1 MFLRVSRPQA
11 FSFFASTGLAVCLF
25 CSVANGQ
32 DDPAPRYLEHP
43 QDLVAAPNG
52 GGHMSAP
59 GAPRAG
65 SSIGRREAPDYQD
78 PVRRWASNR
87 ANAASNPR
95 QARHIH
101 EPSRLPPDSELRQ
114 AAFAEDAPRDRYP
127 SQRGSSTSVR
137 GRQLR
142 SRYPGAHRAA
152 YEMPAAEEIMYQGEA
167 EPMAGSAEE
176 LPMPGEMSS
185 VMAPG
190 GPTQYGSAPIGS
202 MHGGSVHDGS
212 MQYGSMHYGHGGV
225 ASGDCGCDGSAH
237 GGDCG
242 CHGSGG
248 CGYGDCGGC
257 NPCDDWY
264 LGKDLTL
271 HAGVHGFKGPVD
283 GGQNGNFGFQEGFNW
298 SSPFW
303 YSRGIGFQLG
313 GQAMQ
318 SDFTESFS
326 FSDDRS
332 QFFLTMGLFR
342 RQVCG
347 SGWQWGLVYDYLS
360 DEFDEDFDVGQVRGE
375 VSYLFRGHEFGFWW
389 ANSASGDEP
398 SADSTSGILS
408 YETVDQYA
416 FFYRRR
422 LMNGGEG
429 RLWGGFTGQSD
440 GIFGGDVRVPIACD
454 WDLVGTFNYLA
465 ADESDVD
472 GQFSE
477 AWNIGIN
484 LVWYVCPEGALGASR
499 SRYRP
504 LMSVADNGTMVVNT
518 LR

>member
-1 MFLRVSRPQA
+1 M
-11 FSFFASTGLAVCLF
+11 
-25 CSVANGQ
+25 
-32 DDPAPRYLEHP
+32 
-43 QDLVAAPNG
+43 
-52 GGHMSAP
+52 
-59 GAPRAG
+59 
-65 SSIGRREAPDYQD
+65 
-78 PVRRWASNR
+78 
-87 ANAASNPR
+87 
-95 QARHIH
+95 
-101 EPSRLPPDSELRQ
+101 
-114 AAFAEDAPRDRYP
+114 
-127 SQRGSSTSVR
+127 
-137 GRQLR
+137 
-142 SRYPGAHRAA
+142 
-152 YEMPAAEEIMYQGEA
+152 
-167 EPMAGSAEE
+167 
-176 LPMPGEMSS
+176 
-185 VMAPG
+185 
-190 GPTQYGSAPIGS
+190 
-202 MHGGSVHDGS
+202 
-212 MQYGSMHYGHGGV
+212 
-225 ASGDCGCDGSAH
+225 
-237 GGDCG
+237 
-242 CHGSGG
+242 
-248 CGYGDCGGC
+248 
-257 NPCDDWY
+257 
-264 LGKDLTL
+264 
-271 HAGVHGFKGPVD
+271 
-283 GGQNGNFGFQEGFNW
+283 
-298 SSPFW
+298 
-303 YSRGIGFQLG
+303 
-313 GQAMQ
+313 QAMQ

-342 RQVCG
+342 RQTCG
-347 SGWQWGLVYDYLS
+347 SGWQWGVVYDYLS

>member
-1 MFLRVSRPQA
+1 MR
-11 FSFFASTGLAVCLF
+11 
-25 CSVANGQ
+25 
-32 DDPAPRYLEHP
+32 
-43 QDLVAAPNG
+43 
-52 GGHMSAP
+52 AP

-65 SSIGRREAPDYQD
+65 SAQSFRAAQTYQD
-78 PVRRWASNR
+78 PIRRWASTR
-87 ANAASNPR
+87 ASAPSNASRESYTDP
-95 QARHIH
+95 
-101 EPSRLPPDSELRQ
+101 PSMLPPESELRQ
-114 AAFAEDAPRDRYP
+114 AAFAEHGARDRYP
-127 SQRGSSTSVR
+127 AARGAS
-137 GRQLR
+137 RQVR
-142 SRYPGAHRAA
+142 SRNRSATRAA
-152 YEMPAAEEIMYQGEA
+152 YEEMPIAEEIMFQDD
-167 EPMAGSAEE
+167 EPPLPGAVEE
-176 LPMPGEMSS
+176 LPMPGPMEPMPSEMPGS
-185 VMAPG
+185 VMAN
-190 GPTQYGSAPIGS
+190 GP
-202 MHGGSVHDGS
+202 MHH
-212 MQYGSMHYGHGGV
+212 GHGSCAG
-225 ASGDCGCDGSAH
+225 GDCGCDGPAH

-242 CHGSGG
+242 CHSPR
-248 CGYGDCGGC
+248 DCGAC

-283 GGQNGNFGFQEGFNW
+283 AGQNGNFGFQEGFNW

-303 YSRGIGFQLG
+303 YARGIGFQLG
-313 GQAMQ
+313 GQATQ

-347 SGWQWGLVYDYLS
+347 SGWQWGIVYDYLS

-375 VSYLFRGHEFGFWW
+375 LSYLFRGHELGFWW
-389 ANSASGDEP
+389 ANSASDDQPG
-398 SADSTSGILS
+398 ADSTSGILS
-408 YETVDQYA
+408 YETVDMYA

-429 RLWGGFTGQSD
+429 RLWGGVTGQSD

-454 WDLVGTFNYLA
+454 WDLVGAFNYLA
-465 ADESDVD
+465 AEDDSTVD
-472 GQFSE
+472 GQFPE

-484 LVWYVCPEGALGASR
+484 LVWYVCPEGAIHAGR

-504 LMSVADNGTMVVNT
+504 LLNVADNGTLVVNT